1 MAGALEIGPPAVSS
15 AAVIDA
21 AAAGGQPDQGYTG
34 ADEAQKVQHE
44 REVLPQDEQAAKP
57 VGYFSL
63 FRFADRTDWV
73 LMALGT
79 AGAAGT
85 GIAMPIYS
93 ILFGDLMNAF
103 GQNQSDPSKLE
114 DEVTKTSLYFLYL
127 GLASLVL
134 AYFQVAALTLTGV
147 RQVNRMR
154 HKYLA
159 AVLRQDVGYFD
170 TTATSGR
177 LLQGLNEDCQT
188 IQLGIGEKVGTT
200 IFNLSTAIAGITIA
214 FTRGWAMTLVMLA
227 VTPVLAGMGY
237 CIATFM
243 SKNTAFINK
252 AYGGASTL
260 FLPQL
265 ESLVVVPV
273 ACLCAL
279 ACWQHH
285 LAMPA
290 IGMLCPVPCM

>member
-1 MAGALEIGPPAVSS
+1 
-15 AAVIDA
+15 
-21 AAAGGQPDQGYTG
+21 
-34 ADEAQKVQHE
+34 
-44 REVLPQDEQAAKP
+44 
-57 VGYFSL
+57 
-63 FRFADRTDWV
+63 
-73 LMALGT
+73 
-79 AGAAGT
+79 
-85 GIAMPIYS
+85 
-93 ILFGDLMNAF
+93 
-103 GQNQSDPSKLE
+103 
-114 DEVTKTSLYFLYL
+114 
-127 GLASLVL
+127 LVL

-252 AYGGASTL
+252 AYGAANSIAQQALANVRTVYAFNGAERMVEAYSACLDTPMKVGIRQG
-260 FLPQL
+260 FLGG
-265 ESLVVVPV
+265 VVVGMTNC
-273 ACLCAL
+273 AFFCSWAL
-279 ACWQHH
+279 ALWFGSTRIVAGTYTGGRLRRLLGCVVRSC
-285 LAMPA
+285 LASLLEKHIALYSLKMPA
-290 IGMLCPVPCM
+290 QA